1 MKNEI
6 GTKTDYSIEALK
18 ENAIDTLKN
27 EYEYDDID
35 NAIHEIAD
43 NEIPIYYW
51 DIAQYMAHNFELLH
65 IDTSDK
71 DSEIYEVVQAELY
84 EQIYNG
90 LSEFINSEEFQE
102 LKLLLSFPQLKD
114 KAREE

>member
-6 GTKTDYSIEALK
+6 GTKTDYSIESLI
-18 ENAIDTLKN
+18 ENAINVLKD
-27 EYEYDDID
+27 EYQGYDDID
-35 NAIHEIAD
+35 DAIHEIAD
-43 NEIPIYYW
+43 NEVPIYYW

-65 IDTSDK
+65 IDTSSK
-71 DSEIYEVVQAELY
+71 ESAIYEVVQAELY
-84 EQIYNG
+84 EQIYSG

-102 LKLLLSFPQLKD
+102 LKD

>member
-6 GTKTDYSIEALK
+6 GTKTDYSIEALI
-18 ENAIDTLKN
+18 ENAIDVLKN
-27 EYEYDDID
+27 EYEYDDTDYPIRID
-35 NAIHEIAD
+35 DAIHEIAD
-43 NEIPIYYW
+43 NEVPIYYW

-65 IDTSDK
+65 IDTSSK
-71 DSEIYEVVQAELY
+71 ESAIYEVVQAELY

-102 LKLLLSFPQLKD
+102 LKD
-114 KAREE
+114 KAREDD